1 MFEDG
6 VHQVRFA
13 VGLGGYNREAVDTA
27 VKQCE
32 LSMSDTRAQ
41 LERTEASVL
50 EADER
55 VQALEAR
62 LSTLE
67 NRGGSGSRL
76 TELVDAVLD
85 KAEHVGRELQSRVVA
100 EAEAE
105 RQELQRKDSTEPTD
119 TARIRAEE
127 IVAQAQRQRDELND
141 MVEESHR
148 QVVEL
153 LQEARV
159 MAEERARVTWKK
171 SLDRLRDP
179 VLELAQLHER
189 CRKVLEEVVDL
200 QESVQTSWRHLV
212 SEP

>member
-1 MFEDG
+1 MNVKSGLCPEDC
-6 VHQVRFA
+6 HYCTQSK
-13 VGLGGYNREAVDTA
+13 LSEAPIDKYA
-27 VKQCE
+27 L
-32 LSMSDTRAQ
+32 LS
-41 LERTEASVL
+41 
-50 EADER
+50 
-55 VQALEAR
+55 
-62 LSTLE
+62 
-67 NRGGSGSRL
+67 
-76 TELVDAVLD
+76 
-85 KAEHVGRELQSRVVA
+85 H
-100 EAEAE
+100 
-105 RQELQRKDSTEPTD
+105 
-119 TARIRAEE
+119 EE